1 MSMALLPSYWYVLG
15 SQSGIWDT
23 PLSAQARAHRAGTP
37 CCAESWGNEELVP
50 CMLQRRTHWG
60 CATLI
65 RERETAGWLP
75 NTLVCPLKQ
84 GSHLL
89 MKHRCRLSK
98 LQVFAY
104 VHFMQK
110 ACGRKIWRKQQ
121 TDAGTEISELPAA
134 DCGCAPCECA
144 SVLYFTK
151 DLFLPRVL
159 QIHRAN
165 WVGKGTR

>member
-15 SQSGIWDT
+15 SQLGIWDI
-23 PLSAQARAHRAGTP
+23 PLSAQASAHRAGTP
-37 CCAESWGNEELVP
+37 CCTESWGNEELAS

-60 CATLI
+60 CACSSLK
-65 RERETAGWLP
+65 RETAGWLP
-75 NTLVCPLKQ
+75 NTLVCLLKQ

-134 DCGCAPCECA
+134 DCGCAPRECA
-144 SVLYFTK
+144 SVLNFTK
-151 DLFLPRVL
+151 DLFLPGFFRF
-159 QIHRAN
+159 IGP
-165 WVGKGTR
+165 VG

>member
-1 MSMALLPSYWYVLG
+1 MCWALNRASETYPCQHRPEYTGLALPAALNPG
-15 SQSGIWDT
+15 RT
-23 PLSAQARAHRAGTP
+23 R
-37 CCAESWGNEELVP
+37 SWHPACFKGEPTEAAPRSSL
-50 CMLQRRTHWG
+50 
-60 CATLI
+60 
-65 RERETAGWLP
+65 ERETAGWLP
-75 NTLVCPLKQ
+75 NTLVCLLKQ

-89 MKHRCRLSK
+89 MKHRCHLSK

-121 TDAGTEISELPAA
+121 TDAGTEISELPEA
-134 DCGCAPCECA
+134 DCGCAPRECA
-144 SVLYFTK
+144 SVLNFTK

-159 QIHRAN
+159 QIHRAS